1 MISFF
6 VTKRKEGIIMK
17 YKVGDRVRIVD
28 TRPSNGLWND
38 KMDKW
43 LGKTMTIRGV
53 YEYATIPCYRMEED
67 REDRYPEHKDGWA
80 WSEKW
85 IAGLAPFTKS
95 DLKNGDIVLFRN
107 GQTAVF
113 IENFQVLVT
122 SDHWC
127 NFYSYSD
134 TLTAK
139 DRQYDIMKVSR
150 PLHEYQC
157 RLSVFAKGTTHIIY
171 ERKEPRKM
179 TLAQVCAALGEE
191 IVIVEEE

>member
-1 MISFF
+1 
-6 VTKRKEGIIMK
+6 MK

-28 TRPSNGLWND
+28 NWAEGCCQVNSMG
-38 KMDKW
+38 KW
-43 LGKTMTIRGV
+43 RGKIMTIRAV
-53 YEYATIPCYRMEED
+53 KENTACYYMVED
-67 REDRYPEHKDGWA
+67 QRDIQGEFFCGWLWPEQA
-80 WSEKW
+80 

-134 TLTAK
+134 TLTANN
-139 DRQYDIMKVSR
+139 RQYDIMKVSR

-179 TLAQVCAALGEE
+179 TLAEVCAALGEE
-191 IVIVEEE
+191 IIIVEEV